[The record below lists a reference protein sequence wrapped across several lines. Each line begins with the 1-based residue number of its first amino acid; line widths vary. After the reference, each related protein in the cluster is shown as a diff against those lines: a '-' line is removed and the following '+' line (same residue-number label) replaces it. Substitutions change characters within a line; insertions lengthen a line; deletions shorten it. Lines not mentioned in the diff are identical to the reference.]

1 MDNIALALPLYLSTL
16 PLLFV
21 GMWSLVLALPAAWL
35 QPHVEHERRLMRGF
49 HSIMLGH
56 ALICFSYFISNN
68 AMVSMEN
75 MTRVMIIGSALA
87 TMAVLH
93 GLMYFIDQK
102 KKISD
107 KFIHVALVISATPV
121 LFVPHQFVG
130 AWERSHFFGYSAMD
144 VGGAFH
150 IFLAVSLFSV
160 VWPTFVLYKN
170 IKNRL
175 KLYITHIIASIW
187 SMLFLGVL
195 DYMINVSVIP
205 FPSVFWIGALFSNV
219 FLVSMINLHYNAMFE
234 RIIRDDLTGLYTRD
248 YLMGQMRET
257 LIANETTVVFI
268 DVDNFKSWNDDF
280 GHDVGDTVLQYIA
293 STMLENVRSNDI
305 CARYAGDE
313 FVILL
318 PQTTEER
325 TQQIVEEISKRVR
338 YFPDKIGRP
347 ITLSCGVA
355 ICRENESPEDIIKRA
370 DQQSYKSKRL
380 GKNRISIAN

>member
-1 MDNIALALPLYLSTL
+1 
-16 PLLFV
+16 
-21 GMWSLVLALPAAWL
+21 
-35 QPHVEHERRLMRGF
+35 
-49 HSIMLGH
+49 
-56 ALICFSYFISNN
+56 
-68 AMVSMEN
+68 
-75 MTRVMIIGSALA
+75 
-87 TMAVLH
+87 
-93 GLMYFIDQK
+93 
-102 KKISD
+102 
-107 KFIHVALVISATPV
+107 
-121 LFVPHQFVG
+121 
-130 AWERSHFFGYSAMD
+130 
-144 VGGAFH
+144 
-150 IFLAVSLFSV
+150 
-160 VWPTFVLYKN
+160 
-170 IKNRL
+170 
-175 KLYITHIIASIW
+175 
-187 SMLFLGVL
+187 
-195 DYMINVSVIP
+195 MINVSIIP

-355 ICRENESPEDIIKRA
+355 ICRENESPEDIVKRA
-370 DQQSYKSKRL
+370 DQQSYKSKSL